1 MDAMRKWIDAHHDSP
16 TVLISTADHECGGLT
31 LGYELD
37 GAPEYWFAPKY
48 FAGSKN
54 STEKLAR
61 AWKDTKTTDLARYA
75 RENIFKPYG
84 ISSPTNDE
92 VSRAIVLRN
101 TTTEFGI
108 FLGQALSERL
118 GVHWATLGHSAV
130 DVTLYGYGVNH
141 EDFAG
146 QHDNTEVAEFVA
158 KQLDLKLD
166 PITER
171 LRKNTSWVK
180 GNVKPQ
186 PGQTAKLRGRDV
198 ARHHD

>member
-1 MDAMRKWIDAHHDSP
+1 MNSMRKWIDEHDDSP

-37 GAPEYWFAPKY
+37 GAPEYWFAPQY

-54 STEKLAR
+54 STERLAR
-61 AWKDTKTTDLARYA
+61 AWRDATTTDLARHV

-84 ISSPTNDE
+84 VMSPTNDE
-92 VSRAIVLRN
+92 ISRAITLKN
-101 TTTEFGI
+101 STSGFGV
-108 FLGQALSERL
+108 FLGQVLSERL

-166 PITER
+166 PITEK
-171 LRKNTSWVK
+171 LRKNISWIK
-180 GNVKPQ
+180 DNVKPQ
-186 PGQTAKLRGRDV
+186 PGEAPKLKGRDV
-198 ARHHD
+198 AMHHH